1 MSEVKTLEHNPVAG
15 SETPLRNELYG
26 TPAQESIVTHATPIA
41 ITPISTTAAVPNTTT
56 IGATVGAVTNTAT
69 IPPMAM
75 LTSETGEKISTPRTR
90 KTKTKPTHYKVV
102 CISLYT
108 QDIENLE
115 ATVAELKR
123 RGHTKANKSQLIRQA
138 LRQLDI
144 DKLPPPQQ

>member
-1 MSEVKTLEHNPVAG
+1 MSEAKILEND
-15 SETPLRNELYG
+15 PLSSAESILRDDFYGRNKG
-26 TPAQESIVTHATPIA
+26 TPIQALGESAQDLEPLE
-41 ITPISTTAAVPNTTT
+41 TAAPKR
-56 IGATVGAVTNTAT
+56 AKPKA
-69 IPPMAM
+69 
-75 LTSETGEKISTPRTR
+75 
-90 KTKTKPTHYKVV
+90 KPTHYKVV